1 MIQPGKSKQAYRA
14 WMGFLAI
21 PIILGLYAAVVKFT
35 ATGEIYG
42 TTQLVPLGILI
53 STYVFFVV
61 TGTGLCI
68 ISFFCHV
75 FAIRRFELIGR
86 RAVFLAIISLLCGF
100 GAIGLELERPFRLM
114 AYNFTS
120 PQFSAPIW
128 RMGLFYAIALP
139 LLVCEFGF
147 LLNDKVKTARVFGI
161 GAFLAEIAAVW
172 TLGTVFGVIIGRPY
186 WHGVYVPIYLIL
198 SGLGSGA
205 AFLICFTAVTSHVG
219 GNELPDEL
227 KTLLLHLGKGMA
239 VFVGATLIVLGW
251 KIIMSLL
258 SHSPREYNA
267 VMAMLKGPLSFNF
280 WFFEILIGSVLP
292 LFMIAFSRTRTI
304 GKSLLAAICVI
315 VGMFASRYNMVI
327 VGQIHPVWGG
337 DYALYSPN
345 HIEWFVVI
353 ACIGACLLFY
363 TLGVRFFPLNKES

>member
-1 MIQPGKSKQAYRA
+1 
-14 WMGFLAI
+14 
-21 PIILGLYAAVVKFT
+21 
-35 ATGEIYG
+35 
-42 TTQLVPLGILI
+42 
-53 STYVFFVV
+53 
-61 TGTGLCI
+61 
-68 ISFFCHV
+68 
-75 FAIRRFELIGR
+75 
-86 RAVFLAIISLLCGF
+86 
-100 GAIGLELERPFRLM
+100 
-114 AYNFTS
+114 
-120 PQFSAPIW
+120 
-128 RMGLFYAIALP
+128 
-139 LLVCEFGF
+139 
-147 LLNDKVKTARVFGI
+147 
-161 GAFLAEIAAVW
+161 
-172 TLGTVFGVIIGRPY
+172 
-186 WHGVYVPIYLIL
+186 VPIYLIL